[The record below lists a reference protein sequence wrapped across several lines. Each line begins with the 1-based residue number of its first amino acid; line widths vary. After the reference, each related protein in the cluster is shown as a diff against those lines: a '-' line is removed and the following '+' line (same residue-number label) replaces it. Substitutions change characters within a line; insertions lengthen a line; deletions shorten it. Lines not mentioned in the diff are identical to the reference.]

1 MKKVR
6 DEMQD
11 IQIEQILHRSSLY
24 QQAVQL
30 RQAILRTP
38 LGLAFTAEQ
47 LAAEKDAIHF
57 VALSEGLVVGA
68 VFLHRYTEDTLQVR
82 QMVVA
87 PTFERRGIG
96 RQLLRAAIAFA
107 AAQKGV
113 HEVMMHARV
122 SAVPFYEKEGFQS
135 VGDVFEELTIPHITM
150 RQKMG
155 S

>member
-6 DEMQD
+6 DDRQD
-11 IQIEQILHRSSLY
+11 IQIEQILHGSSLY

-68 VFLHRYTEDTLQVR
+68 VFLHRYAEDTLQVR

-87 PTFERRGIG
+87 PAFERRGLG
-96 RQLLRAAIAFA
+96 RQLLRAAMAYA
-107 AAQKGV
+107 AAQKDV
-113 HEVMMHARV
+113 REIMMHARV
-122 SAVPFYEKEGFQS
+122 SAAPFYEKEGFQS

-150 RQKMG
+150 VKNL
-155 S
+155 SD